1 MPSTR
6 SKSIANNTAA
16 LADHGILCRVRKLEG
31 TVSRLQRMMRNNGCS
46 QNGIDGANGRD
57 GAPGADG
64 ANGRDGAPGADGA
77 NGRDGAPGADGANG
91 RDGAPGAD
99 GANGRDGA
107 PGADGANGRGV
118 KNGQDNT
125 SGVDRTNG
133 RDGSSCEKEADCFVV
148 GHPGQA
154 AGHLEEAGC
163 SLLGSELNVPSHR
176 IVVVVMGPSASGVSF
191 SFSMRRNNTFT
202 PLKRYVL
209 AKLGMGRAFNL
220 SLAHQGQRISSSACT
235 PETLGVSAS
244 QQKMVLT
251 FAVN

>member
-6 SKSIANNTAA
+6 SKSLANNTAA
-16 LADHGILCRVRKLEG
+16 WADHGILCRVRKLEG

-64 ANGRDGAPGADGA
+64 ANGR
-77 NGRDGAPGADGANG
+77 
-91 RDGAPGAD
+91 
-99 GANGRDGA
+99 
-107 PGADGANGRGV
+107 GV

-148 GHPGQA
+148 VHPDQA

-220 SLAHQGQRISSSACT
+220 SFAHQGQRISSSACT

-244 QQKMVLT
+244 QKKMVLT
-251 FAVN
+251 FAVNENCH